1 MSINY
6 EMTSLADAVRDIT
19 DEGGPLTIGEMTAAL
34 ILVPRDYGNTITPTS
49 HDQTAVSSGT
59 LVKGDIIVQGEPN
72 LTPENIAEGISIFG
86 IEGTHS
92 GGGDIGL
99 VPDTCDITLDLS
111 QLHDIIGMIAY
122 TGVSLS
128 GTLTESVASG
138 IRDGIW
144 DCTPIVGSC
153 FVVWL
158 NGCPKP
164 TIDISNSDVTVLY
177 NSWNRYDLERSY
189 DGVIAFDLPNS
200 LVGSVTITLS
210 LGGDRDDGEGELPD
224 ELPEV

>member
-1 MSINY
+1 M
-6 EMTSLADAVRDIT
+6 
-19 DEGGPLTIGEMTAAL
+19 
-34 ILVPRDYGNTITPTS
+34 
-49 HDQTAVSSGT
+49 
-59 LVKGDIIVQGEPN
+59 
-72 LTPENIAEGISIFG
+72 PENIAEGVSIFG

-92 GGGDIGL
+92 GGGGDIGL

-122 TGVSLS
+122 TGVNIS
-128 GTLTESVASG
+128 GTLTEPVAYG
-138 IRDGIW
+138 IKDNIW

-153 FVVWL
+153 LVVWL

-177 NSWNRYDLERSY
+177 SSWNRYDLELNY

-200 LVGSVTITLS
+200 LTGHITITLTPGDE
-210 LGGDRDDGEGELPD
+210 LGGGGLPD